1 MKSATLSSTIACA
14 SFSNMM
20 FEAQPIVR
28 VAIEP
33 RHPGRLFTL
42 SSQAMKFIF
51 LLFLIKYFDWF
62 CLLFLA
68 RLLLHSHGFRVFNFL
83 KNVGM
88 DLEACYTLH
97 YWAILVTRVHEPELL

>member
-1 MKSATLSSTIACA
+1 
-14 SFSNMM
+14 MM

-42 SSQAMKFIF
+42 SSQALFIF
-51 LLFLIKYFDWF
+51 LLFLIRNFDMF

-68 RLLLHSHGFRVFNFL
+68 RLLLHSHGFRVFNFFL
-83 KNVGM
+83 NVGM

-97 YWAILVTRVHEPELL
+97 YWQSLS